1 MDPADLGRVTLR
13 AFGRALATLLFLALA
28 RPALAQEA
36 APVLPEDP
44 RAPRFREIERGWFT
58 ATELGWMGLFKTP
71 TANPAKYPGAG
82 AGGGF
87 GSGLVVGL
95 QAGVDLGRG
104 ASLALVLLGA
114 NLEASVSYGAF
125 SLLGAGG
132 DLRFPLLGMRD
143 AQQVDRLHL
152 YAHGRGAWFTTDPK
166 GLFGKT
172 DVLLA
177 AGPGLEYYTR
187 LRHFSVGLGV
197 DGLFALKAKAAGIAV
212 VPTVRYTF

>member
-1 MDPADLGRVTLR
+1 VTVRPLVRVV
-13 AFGRALATLLFLALA
+13 AAPLLLALA
-28 RPALAQEA
+28 SAAAAQEA
-36 APVLPEDP
+36 APVLPDDP

-58 ATELGWMGLFKTP
+58 AAELGWLGFFKTP
-71 TANPAKYPGAG
+71 TAEPARYPGAG

-95 QAGVDLGRG
+95 QAGVDLGRS

-114 NLEASVSYGAF
+114 NQEASVNYGAF

-132 DLRFPLLGMRD
+132 DLRLFLAGMRD

-152 YAHGRGAWFTTDPK
+152 YLHGRGAWFATDPK
-166 GLFGKT
+166 GLFGRT
-172 DVLLA
+172 DVLLM
-177 AGPGLEYYTR
+177 AGPGIEYFTR
-187 LRHFSVGLGV
+187 LRHFSVGLAADGV
-197 DGLFALKAKAAGIAV
+197 FALKAKAAGIAV